1 MTGRMDHALKAE
13 AQLTALLR
21 PGKDANLLLVFK
33 PPPPI
38 SNREIIRSSQRRVVG
53 LSGSKICNH
62 L

>member
-33 PPPPI
+33 PPPP
-38 SNREIIRSSQRRVVG
+38 SLTGR
-53 LSGSKICNH
+53 
-62 L
+62 